1 MPAGAQL
8 SVPELRRSSRHPV
21 DHHVVAEHLTLGEMP
36 LHIRNLSAHGF
47 MVDDCSALDRGHR
60 VIVPLPVIGRIEAYC
75 VWTKD
80 RRAGLHFERIIRA
93 DDLEAM
99 IAVMRAAGALDA
111 RAPRRA

>member
-1 MPAGAQL
+1 MRAGAQL

-21 DHHVVAEHLTLGEMP
+21 DYRIVAEHLALGEMP

-47 MVDDCSALDRGHR
+47 MVDDCRVLDRGHR

-99 IAVMRAAGALDA
+99 IAVMRPAATLGAC
-111 RAPRRA
+111 APRRG